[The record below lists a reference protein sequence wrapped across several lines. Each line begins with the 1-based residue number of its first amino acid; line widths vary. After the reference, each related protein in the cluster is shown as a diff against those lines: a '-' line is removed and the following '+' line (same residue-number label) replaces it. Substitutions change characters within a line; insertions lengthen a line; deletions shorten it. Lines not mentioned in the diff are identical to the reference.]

1 MSPERSGL
9 TDEYTGPAP
18 DPHSEIATQ
27 LAIRLVLV
35 FAFAGLCTWILL
47 PWSSALSVP
56 LVLVVDLSALWMIV
70 HYVFAAL
77 NDLLEVKLDEFDQP
91 SRSDD

>member
-1 MSPERSGL
+1 MSTPVPL
-9 TDEYTGPAP
+9 P

-27 LAIRLVLV
+27 LAIRLVLI
-35 FAFAGLCTWILL
+35 FAVAGFCTWLLL
-47 PWSSALSVP
+47 PWPSALSLP
-56 LVLVVDLSALWMIV
+56 LVLVVDLIALWMTV

-77 NDLLEVKLDEFDQP
+77 NDLLEVKLDELDRP